1 MSLLSI
7 VLALILEQ
15 LRPLS
20 QQRYVREPLTAYG
33 HLIEEYLNDGQ
44 WHHGLMAWLFAMVLP
59 LAVLGAL
66 QYVLSEQLPAA
77 LLVLHVLVLYLT
89 MGFRQFSHNYT
100 EIHMALRL
108 GEVERARKLLGEW
121 RGCNADHMSS
131 QEVARLA
138 IEEALLASHHH
149 VFAPL
154 FCYTLFG
161 PLGAMA
167 YRLALFFKKLWG
179 APEQQEFG
187 EAARQAFAWLDWLP
201 IRVTA
206 ALFAMVGNFEDAIY
220 CWRSQAGHWPE
231 PGSGILLASGA
242 GALGVRLGQ
251 PVHGLG
257 EVGARPELGSGEEAD
272 ADFMQSAIGLV
283 WRSLVLCVLL
293 LALFGFARWVG

>member
-20 QQRYVREPLTAYG
+20 QQRYVREPLTAYA
-33 HLIEEYLNDGQ
+33 HLIDEYLNDGQ
-44 WHHGLMAWLFAMVLP
+44 WRHGLMAWSLAMALP
-59 LAVLGAL
+59 LLVLGGAL
-66 QYVLSEQLPAA
+66 HLVAEYLPAA

-100 EIHMALRL
+100 DIHMALRL

-121 RGCNADHMSS
+121 RRCNTDHMSS

-138 IEEALLASHHH
+138 IEDALMASHHH

-154 FCYTLFG
+154 LCYILLG

-167 YRLALFFKKLWG
+167 YRLALFFRQQWG
-179 APEQQEFG
+179 APEQGEFG
-187 EAARQAFAWLDWLP
+187 AVARQAFAWFDWLP
-201 IRVTA
+201 IRATA
-206 ALFAMVGNFEDAIY
+206 TLFAMVGNFEDAIY
-220 CWRSQAGHWPE
+220 CWRSQAAHWPE

-251 PVHGLG
+251 PVRGLG
-257 EVGARPELGSGEEAD
+257 EVTARPELGSGEEAD